1 MTLRPCAVFDAS
13 SRVSIDSRRTDRNGM
28 PLARLRGDAHPATRE
43 AVDFMRDRCTEWL
56 AASGGQ
62 QIVSNAYYVSP
73 QGSEHSA
80 GTVRMAHDPVDGA
93 SSPEGLLFG
102 TSNVYVAD
110 ASLHP
115 TNGGFNP
122 ALTVM
127 ANAMRVASLLDLG
140 R

>member
-1 MTLRPCAVFDAS
+1 MVQEVPHEATRVTIDGAV
-13 SRVSIDSRRTDRNGM
+13 RDRFGM
-28 PLARLRGDAHPATRE
+28 PAARLTGRVHPGTIASVTYMTDAATKW
-43 AVDFMRDRCTEWL
+43 MTEL
-56 AASGGQ
+56 GGTD
-62 QIVSNAYYVSP
+62 IVRVEGFGSF

-80 GTVRMAHDPVDGA
+80 GTARMGDDPALSATD
-93 SSPEGLLFG
+93 PRGLLHG

-127 ANAMRVASLLDLG
+127 ANAMRVASLL
-140 R
+140 